1 MARVEPDRAALEF
14 ARHLLGSKDSLDTM
28 LKNPTLKAALTAAA
42 RRHMQRRS
50 QVDLKKRQANDHDD

>member
-28 LKNPTLKAALTAAA
+28 LKNPTLKAALRAVA

-50 QVDLKKRQANDHDD
+50 QIDLKKLQANDHDD